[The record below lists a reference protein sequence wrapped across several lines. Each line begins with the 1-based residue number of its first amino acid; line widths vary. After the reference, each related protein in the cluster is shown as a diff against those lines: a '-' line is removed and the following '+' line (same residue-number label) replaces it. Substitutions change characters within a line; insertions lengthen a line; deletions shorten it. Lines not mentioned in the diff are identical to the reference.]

1 MRYSIKSTEGG
12 CTLTV
17 ANHHTTSDFP
27 VPMMA
32 GDLTALLSTLLAD
45 PDKREVESG
54 SVLIVRTPASVTIRT
69 SAGGFDIP
77 WSHLFVIQ
85 GAPNA

>member
-12 CTLTV
+12 CTLT
-17 ANHHTTSDFP
+17 AKDHHTASDFP

-32 GDLTALLSTLLAD
+32 GDLTALLASLLAD

-54 SVLIVRTPASVTIRT
+54 SVLIVRTPASVTVRT
-69 SAGGFDIP
+69 PAGGFDIP
-77 WSHLFVIQ
+77 WSHLFSIQ